1 MKKLVI
7 PGILLIGILGIYGC
21 MQPDAKEATNSP
33 DREYPVKLRK
43 IKLENITRSV
53 DYTANLTAFEEVY
66 LAPASPGRIE
76 GIFVDVG
83 DRVRKGQ
90 PLVRMDRTQFQQANI
105 QLQNARSNYLRLD
118 TLYGLGS
125 VSEQQYEQ
133 AKTQYEVTL
142 ANVNFLEENTR
153 LESPISGVVTA
164 RYYEAKE
171 MYSGAPNTPAGKAA
185 VITLMQLDPLKAF
198 VNISERYFPE
208 IKKGMKAGVRLDMY
222 PNETFEG
229 RIRLVHPTVDETTK
243 TFKTEIIID
252 NPDERLRP
260 GMFARVSI
268 EMRNE
273 QALVV
278 PAISVMQQEG
288 TNKRYIYLNDNGTAR
303 KINVTLGKRFDD
315 IVEIISEEL
324 HEGQELVVSGQANL
338 MEGAKLSVV
347 SEE

>member
-7 PGILLIGILGIYGC
+7 SGMLLTGILIIYGC
-21 MQPDAKEATNSP
+21 MQPEAKEATNSP
-33 DREYPVKLRK
+33 DREYPVKLKR
-43 IKLENITRSV
+43 ITLENITRTV
-53 DYTANLTAFEEVY
+53 DYTANFTAFEEVY

-76 GIFVDVG
+76 EIFVDVG

-90 PLVRMDRTQFQQANI
+90 SLVRMDRNQFQQANI

-142 ANVNFLEENTR
+142 ANVDFLKENTQ
-153 LESPISGVVTA
+153 LESPINGVVTA
-164 RYYEAKE
+164 CYYEAKE

-185 VITLMQLDPLKAF
+185 VITLMQIDPLKAF

-229 RIRLVHPTVDETTK
+229 KIHLVHPTVDETTK

-260 GMFARVSI
+260 GMFARVFI

-278 PAISVMQQEG
+278 PAIAVRQQEG
-288 TNKRYIYLNDNGTAR
+288 TNNRYIDLNDNGTAR

-315 IVEIISEEL
+315 RVEIISEEL

-338 MEGAKLSVV
+338 MEEARIRVV
-347 SEE
+347 EK